1 MFSKNKFKGK
11 KACILGLGKSGRAA
25 ARLLAEFGCSVLIS
39 EEARIAHADSWQ
51 FPAGVEVETGGHTDK
66 VFTCDFAVKSPGIF
80 PKNPI
85 LLELKKRKIPVFSEL
100 EIALGFVDKRA
111 QVFAV
116 TGTNGK
122 TTATTLLGEVL
133 SEHVASQNTDRRVL
147 VAGNIGSPV
156 SSVAP
161 LVKAG
166 DFLVVEVSSY
176 QLEDSTFFHPDY
188 ACILNITPDHLDH
201 HGGMKNYIKA
211 KGKVFKN
218 QRAED
223 VLVVNGADVSC
234 AELIEKAKSR
244 ILAFSTH
251 PKHLLK
257 TDVFFD
263 GDELIFG
270 SGVQIRPPLLKGIH
284 NVENAMAVALMAL
297 AAGVSAD
304 TIQRVYDRFEAI
316 EHRIEQFAYHRGV
329 MYVNDSKATNI
340 DSTITALK
348 SFEKAGNIW
357 LILGGRDKGYPYT
370 DLLPYLKDYCKR
382 VLTIGEAMDKIEKEL
397 NGYPVTRC
405 GTLEKAVDVAFA
417 QAVKGDVVLLSP
429 ACSSFD
435 QFKDFEHRGKIFKQ
449 LVNARIFKE
458 RVDGN
463 GPRGADKKTSGC

>member
-1 MFSKNKFKGK
+1 MFNKNKFKNK
-11 KACILGLGKSGRAA
+11 KACVLGLGKSGRAA

-39 EEARIAHADSWQ
+39 EEARIAPADSWRL
-51 FPAGVEVETGGHTDK
+51 PAGVEVETGGHTDK
-66 VFTCDFAVKSPGIF
+66 VFACDFVVKSPGIF
-80 PKNPI
+80 PKTPL

-133 SEHVASQNTDRRVL
+133 SEYMAAQNTDRRVL
-147 VAGNIGSPV
+147 VAGNIGAPV

-166 DFLVVEVSSY
+166 DFLVLEVSSY
-176 QLEDSTFFHPDY
+176 QLEDSTCFHPNY

-218 QRAED
+218 QQEED

-234 AELIEKAKSR
+234 AELIQKAKSR

-263 GDELIFG
+263 GDELVFCNG
-270 SGVQIRPPLLKGIH
+270 AQIRPPVLKGIH
-284 NVENAMAVALMAL
+284 NVENAMAVALMAM

-304 TIQRVYDRFEAI
+304 TVQRVYDRFEAI

-329 MYVNDSKATNI
+329 TYVNDSKATNI
-340 DSTITALK
+340 DSTVTALK

-370 DLLPYLKDYCKR
+370 DLLPYLKDYCKC

-405 GTLEKAVDVAFA
+405 GTLEKAVDMAFT
-417 QAVKGDVVLLSP
+417 QAAKGDTVLLSP

-458 RVDGN
+458 RVDGS
-463 GPRGADKKTSGC
+463 GPHAA

>member
-1 MFSKNKFKGK
+1 MFNKNKFKGK

-25 ARLLAEFGCSVLIS
+25 AQLLADFGCHVLIS
-39 EEARIAHADSWQ
+39 EEAPIARTDSFHLPPQ
-51 FPAGVEVETGGHTDK
+51 IEVETGGHTDK
-66 VFTCDFAVKSPGIF
+66 VFACDFVIKSPGIF
-80 PKNPI
+80 PKNPV

-100 EIALGFVDKRA
+100 EIALNFVDKRA

-133 SEHVASQNTDRRVL
+133 SEHLSAQNTDRRVF
-147 VAGNIGSPV
+147 VAGNIGAPV

-161 LVKAG
+161 QVKAG
-166 DFLVVEVSSY
+166 DFLVLEVSSY
-176 QLEDSTFFHPDY
+176 QLEDSTYFRPHY
-188 ACILNITPDHLDH
+188 ATILNITPDHLDH

-218 QRAED
+218 QRESD

-234 AELIEKAKSR
+234 AELITKAKSR
-244 ILAFSTH
+244 VLAFSTH

-270 SGVQIRPPLLKGIH
+270 NGAQIRPPELKGIH
-284 NVENAMAVALMAL
+284 NVENAMAVALMAM
-297 AAGVSAD
+297 ACGVTAE
-304 TIQRVYDRFEAI
+304 TIQRVFDRFVAI

-329 MYVNDSKATNI
+329 TYVNDSKATNL
-340 DSTITALK
+340 DSTVTALK
-348 SFEKAGNIW
+348 SFEKVGNIW

-370 DLLPYLKDYCKR
+370 DLIPYLKDYCKR

-397 NGYPVTRC
+397 KGYPVTRC
-405 GTLEKAVDVAFA
+405 GTLETAVETAFA
-417 QAVKGDVVLLSP
+417 HAAKGDIVLLSP

-435 QFKDFEHRGKIFKQ
+435 QFKDFEHRGKMFKQ

-458 RVDGN
+458 RVDGKN
-463 GPRGADKKTSGC
+463 KSAA